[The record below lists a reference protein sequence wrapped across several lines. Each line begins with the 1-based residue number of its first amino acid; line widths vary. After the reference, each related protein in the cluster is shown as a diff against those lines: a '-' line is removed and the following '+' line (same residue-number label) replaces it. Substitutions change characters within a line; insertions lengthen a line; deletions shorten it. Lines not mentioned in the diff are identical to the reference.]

1 MAVRW
6 CAAWLVVKFPLSYE
20 RTPLVYHLKL
30 VIGEMHH
37 TKEQI
42 LDRFCSNSACHIRC
56 ALERVEVPYRPSG
69 RRQGEAR
76 HVELCLRWPWLRFA
90 WAAERLRLAAGINV
104 QHIPFLGGLHRSN

>member
-42 LDRFCSNSACHIRC
+42 LDGFCSNSACHIRC

-69 RRQGEAR
+69 RRHGEAR

-90 WAAERLRLAAGINV
+90 LGRRAAAARGPAPSAA
-104 QHIPFLGGLHRSN
+104 QSLPRRSS